1 MGRIKG
7 RRWTD
12 KAGYR
17 GEEETQGGKGD
28 KSKNAKQ
35 NMEKILIDGTR
46 VWEKVIQKYYGEI
59 K

>member
-12 KAGYR
+12 KAGHR
-17 GEEETQGGKGD
+17 GEEETQGDKGD